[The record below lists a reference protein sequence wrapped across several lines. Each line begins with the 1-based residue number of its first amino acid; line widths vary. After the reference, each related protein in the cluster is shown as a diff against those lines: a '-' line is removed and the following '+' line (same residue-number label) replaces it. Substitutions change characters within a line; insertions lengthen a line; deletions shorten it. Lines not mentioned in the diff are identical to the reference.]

1 MPAIQ
6 LERLKND
13 IALIEG
19 YISKLVKRGEGDRVK
34 KLMKKK
40 IFMEERLTAVI

>member
-6 LERLKND
+6 LERLMND
-13 IALIEG
+13 IALIVG
-19 YISKLVKRGEGDRVK
+19 YISKLKNRGDGDRVK

-40 IFMEERLTAVI
+40 LFMEERLAAVI